1 MNEPEDPIIWRQ
13 ELHKALNRSSDTVRR
28 MLKDGKLPKPDV
40 DLSQKTR
47 GWKKSTLRAAG
58 INF

>member
-1 MNEPEDPIIWRQ
+1 MTDPEDPIIWRSQ
-13 ELHKALNRSSDTVRR
+13 LHKLLELSSDTVRR

-47 GWKKSTLRAAG
+47 GWKRSTLRAAG